1 MSGDPDAPHVVNL
14 INSVV
19 GVGILTIPFCFKECG
34 LLLGAIV
41 LAFAGFATFSSVALL
56 LQAAIAKS
64 KRNYE
69 FLCKSCFG
77 ATGKIGV
84 EFAQIGLMLGTCI
97 GRLTQERKMTK
108 KLPSLNSFRNGR
120 SKKREAKLR
129 VKNYS

>member
-1 MSGDPDAPHVVNL
+1 MAGDPDAPHVVNL

-56 LQAAIAKS
+56 LEAAVAKS

-69 FLCKSCFG
+69 FLCKACFG

-97 GRLTQERKMTK
+97 GK
-108 KLPSLNSFRNGR
+108 
-120 SKKREAKLR
+120 
-129 VKNYS
+129 

>member
-69 FLCKSCFG
+69 FLCKACFG

-97 GRLTQERKMTK
+97 GKLTRKRK
-108 KLPSLNSFRNGR
+108 NDQKVAPLKF
-120 SKKREAKLR
+120 SKI
-129 VKNYS
+129 